1 MSRSLPEYERPPVV
15 ETMAGGQFDPI
26 PKLPDPVLAVFAD
39 GVSGVAGSG
48 AAPTN
53 PTEQSARRPVFEE
66 FGARRWLWALGE
78 FGARSGRRPRSRYL
92 ARLPGSPFTV
102 QVQNGLL
109 LTNWL
114 GHGGGEYPR
123 FSALRD
129 LHRKVGEGFAEFVTG
144 RGYDPPVPNQWEL
157 SYVNHL
163 PRGSVW
169 ETPADW
175 AGLFRLPAPTAP
187 TDRAALENFSGRWRF
202 QLPEQAGRVHVRI
215 EHESADGDGRDERLA
230 FVLTARGPASSDAEV
245 AEGLERGHAA
255 IVWMFTDLTS
265 EAAHEYWGRTR

>member
-1 MSRSLPEYERPPVV
+1 
-15 ETMAGGQFDPI
+15 MAGVQFDPI
-26 PKLPDPVLAVFAD
+26 AKLPDPVLAVFAD
-39 GVSGVAGSG
+39 GVARIAAPDAG
-48 AAPTN
+48 PTN
-53 PTEQSARRPVFEE
+53 PTAEAARRPVFEE

-78 FGARSGRRPRSRYL
+78 FGARAGRRPRSRYL
-92 ARLPGSPFTV
+92 AKLPNSPFTV

-123 FSALRD
+123 FRALRD
-129 LHRKVGEGFAEFVTG
+129 LHRDVGDAFAEFVGG

-163 PRGSVW
+163 PRGGVW

-187 TDRAALENFSGRWRF
+187 TERAALENFSGRWHF
-202 QLPEQAGRVHVRI
+202 QLPEEAGRVHVRI
-215 EHESADGDGRDERLA
+215 DHESEDGAGREERLA

-245 AEGLERGHAA
+245 ADGLERGHEA
-255 IVWMFTDLTS
+255 IVRMFTDLTS
-265 EAAHEYWGRTR
+265 DAAHQYWGRTR